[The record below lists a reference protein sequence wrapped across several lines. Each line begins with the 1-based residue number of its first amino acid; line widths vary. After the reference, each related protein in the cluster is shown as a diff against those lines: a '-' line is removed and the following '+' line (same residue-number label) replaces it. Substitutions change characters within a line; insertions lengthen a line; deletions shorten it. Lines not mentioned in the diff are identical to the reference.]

1 MCVCVLFVL
10 VLTSVLGVSPVVVGK
25 QVNKCKGRFHSLL
38 VFCFRLSKHIDNYVF
53 VIKFDT
59 VQTGIYLSVISYVY
73 IYIYIYIYTHTRTQ
87 TELQRQASHYKY

>member
-1 MCVCVLFVL
+1 MYVFSFLVCVCVCVLFVL

-59 VQTGIYLSVISYVY
+59 VQTGIYLSVILYVH
-73 IYIYIYIYTHTRTQ
+73 IDTN
-87 TELQRQASHYKY
+87 TELQRQPSHYKY